1 MVFWTPIITCMPLCS
16 QEIYLISTFLN
27 FITYRNVQPYYRRG
41 FEHFWKVKKASSTIS
56 YSQSQNILRLV
67 YRLAYSAVT
76 NNETDIDYYHEK
88 LNARVTSQVSKWRKT
103 YNLRQWVHFYRITKL
118 IVGLVS
124 SLPSRNKNLALVL
137 EKWTKAAV
145 KLS

>member
-1 MVFWTPIITCMPLCS
+1 MDLKLTGQKTTSNVLKLFNAGICNKDFMVFWTPIITCMPLCS

-103 YNLRQWVHFYRITKL
+103 YNLR
-118 IVGLVS
+118 
-124 SLPSRNKNLALVL
+124 
-137 EKWTKAAV
+137 
-145 KLS
+145 